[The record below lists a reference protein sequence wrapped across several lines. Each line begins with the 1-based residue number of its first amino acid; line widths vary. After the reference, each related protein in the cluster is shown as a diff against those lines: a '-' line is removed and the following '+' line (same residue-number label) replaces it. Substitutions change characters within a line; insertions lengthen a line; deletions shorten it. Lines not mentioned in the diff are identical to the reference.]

1 MSGSISMWHTFTRLL
16 WDSCF
21 CTRST
26 DTKSVS
32 PPLIDGVESRR
43 EMWNCKLS
51 LVLFES
57 RVPGG
62 SDGKKSAAVRE
73 TQVHSLRWE
82 DPLEKRMATHS
93 STLAWRIL
101 WTEDS
106 GGLQSTGSQRVR
118 HDWTN
123 YLFQCSHF
131 ESKVQPLNRHQWSYS
146 YLICHLVST
155 LILN

>member
-1 MSGSISMWHTFTRLL
+1 MSGSISMWRTFTRML

-21 CTRST
+21 CSWST
-26 DTKSVS
+26 DTTSVS
-32 PPLIDGVESRR
+32 PPLIDGAESWR

-51 LVLFES
+51 SVFFES

-73 TQVHSLRWE
+73 TQVHSLGWE

-93 STLAWRIL
+93 STLAWRIP

-106 GGLQSTGSQRVR
+106 GGLQSTESQRVR

-123 YLFQCSHF
+123 YLFQCSHLSPKSSLLTDIS
-131 ESKVQPLNRHQWSYS
+131 EVVL
-146 YLICHLVST
+146 T
-155 LILN
+155 LSAILFLLLF